1 MAKLAE
7 RKYAEA
13 LFMSAKES
21 GQIDARKKEAEA
33 LLKIFSQERELM
45 QLLLHP
51 GVEKEEKKAVLAR
64 VFSGRIAD
72 EMLYFLQLVVE
83 KGHLK
88 EIDRILR
95 EFLDKVKEYKKIGVV
110 FVQAAAELDEGQRA
124 AIKQRILETTDYQSV
139 ELHVTVDRGLIG
151 GIVIRIKD
159 RICDGSVR
167 TRLETLSGELSKI
180 QWKAGENAS

>member
-51 GVEKEEKKAVLAR
+51 GVEKEEKKA
-64 VFSGRIAD
+64 
-72 EMLYFLQLVVE
+72 
-83 KGHLK
+83 
-88 EIDRILR
+88 
-95 EFLDKVKEYKKIGVV
+95 
-110 FVQAAAELDEGQRA
+110 
-124 AIKQRILETTDYQSV
+124 
-139 ELHVTVDRGLIG
+139 
-151 GIVIRIKD
+151 
-159 RICDGSVR
+159 
-167 TRLETLSGELSKI
+167 
-180 QWKAGENAS
+180 